1 MLFTNLIQTNLQT
14 SFIGRNIE
22 YFSFTESTNDD
33 AFEFINDNE
42 AEDGMLIITDNQKN
56 GRGRRNNKWLSSAGN
71 NLTFSLI
78 LKKTDDS
85 DLGLFSILIGV
96 AIVKG
101 IEKFTNI
108 NCKLKWPNDII
119 LNKKKIGGI
128 LIEAKH
134 NSPFFV
140 IGVGLNVNQQE
151 MPIEIEKIASSLRI
165 EKTNPIQ
172 REPLL
177 AFILNEFENLYNSD
191 SLTWIA
197 EWKKYCNH
205 INKPVSFNHHNE
217 LINGLFI
224 DINNDGNAI
233 INIEEQQVIISSGV
247 LEIL

>member
-22 YFSFTESTNDD
+22 YFSFTESTNGD
-33 AFEFINDNE
+33 AFEFSNDNE
-42 AEDGMLIITDNQKN
+42 AEAGMLIITDNQKN
-56 GRGRRNNKWLSSAGN
+56 GRGRRNNKWHSSPGN

-108 NCKLKWPNDII
+108 NCTLKWPNDII

-128 LIEAKH
+128 LIETKH

-151 MPIEIEKIASSLRI
+151 MPVEIEKTASSIRI
-165 EKTNPIQ
+165 EKINPIQ

-177 AFILNEFENLYNSD
+177 AFILNEFENLYNSY
-191 SLTWIA
+191 S
-197 EWKKYCNH
+197 YGCYF
-205 INKPVSFNHHNE
+205 S
-217 LINGLFI
+217 
-224 DINNDGNAI
+224 
-233 INIEEQQVIISSGV
+233 
-247 LEIL
+247 

>member
-33 AFEFINDNE
+33 AFEFINNNE
-42 AEDGMLIITDNQKN
+42 AEDGMLIITDNQTN
-56 GRGRRNNKWLSSAGN
+56 GRGRRNNKWHSSPGN

-78 LKKTDDS
+78 LKKTDDP
-85 DLGLFSILIGV
+85 DLSLFSILIGV

-101 IEKFTNI
+101 IERFTNI
-108 NCKLKWPNDII
+108 NCTLKWPNDII

-128 LIEAKH
+128 LIETKH

-151 MPIEIEKIASSLRI
+151 MPVEIEKTASSLRI

-177 AFILNEFENLYNSD
+177 AFILNEFENLYNSE
-191 SLTWIA
+191 SINWIA
-197 EWKKYCNH
+197 EWKKYCDH
-205 INKPVSFNHHNE
+205 INKPVSFNHNNE
-217 LINGLFI
+217 LVNGLFI

-233 INIEEQQVIISSGV
+233 VNIEEQQVIISSGV